1 MDILEKVQRRAS
13 RCALGISARGM
24 SYEER
29 LKYLKWPTLE
39 QRRSFALLTECYKT
53 INQLNGLDP
62 LDYFTFAH
70 EYRPLRANDCFK
82 LKSKLAKLNCYKY
95 SFIRIVNDWNN
106 LPREVAESENLNV
119 LKNRLKRFLMNI

>member
-1 MDILEKVQRRAS
+1 
-13 RCALGISARGM
+13 M
-24 SYEER
+24 SFEEH

-70 EYRPLRANDCFK
+70 EYRPLWGNHRFK
-82 LKSKLAKLNCYKY
+82 LKCKLAKFNCYKY
-95 SFIRIVNDWNN
+95 PFFIGIVSVWGV
-106 LPREVAESENLNV
+106 LPREVAESENFNV
-119 LKNRLKRFLMNI
+119 FKSRLKCLM